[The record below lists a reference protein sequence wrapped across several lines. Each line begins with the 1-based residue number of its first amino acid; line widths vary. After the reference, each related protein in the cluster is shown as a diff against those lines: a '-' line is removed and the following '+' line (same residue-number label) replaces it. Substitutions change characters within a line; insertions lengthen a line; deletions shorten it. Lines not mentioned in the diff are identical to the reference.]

1 MELTFFIKYIAL
13 PILSIS
19 FILSFIRIIKGPE
32 LQDRVV
38 AFDLLAIITIAF
50 IACFAVTSG
59 LFVLMDAAIVLALIS
74 FLGTT
79 AFAFFIG
86 KDKDND

>member
-1 MELTFFIKYIAL
+1 MELTIIIKYIAM
-13 PILSIS
+13 PILALS
-19 FILSFIRIIKGPE
+19 FILALIRIIKGPD
-32 LQDRVV
+32 LQNRVV

-50 IACFAVTSG
+50 IACYAV
-59 LFVLMDAAIVLALIS
+59 LRNVFVLLDAAIVLALIS

-86 KDKDND
+86 KDKEND

>member
-1 MELTFFIKYIAL
+1 MDLNFIIRYIAL

-19 FILSFIRIIKGPE
+19 FILSFIRVIKGPE

>member
-1 MELTFFIKYIAL
+1 MELNFIIRYIAL

-38 AFDLLAIITIAF
+38 AFDLLAIIAIAF

-59 LFVLMDAAIVLALIS
+59 LFVLMDAAIVLS
-74 FLGTT
+74 
-79 AFAFFIG
+79 
-86 KDKDND
+86 

>member
-1 MELTFFIKYIAL
+1 MELNFIIRYIAL

-19 FILSFIRIIKGPE
+19 FILSIIRIIKGPE

-38 AFDLLAIITIAF
+38 AFDLLAIIAIAF

-59 LFVLMDAAIVLALIS
+59 IFVLLDAAIVLALIS

>member
-1 MELTFFIKYIAL
+1 MELTFVIKYIAL
-13 PILSIS
+13 PLLGIS
-19 FILSFIRIIKGPE
+19 FILSLIRIIKGPE

-50 IACFAVTSG
+50 IACYAVLRQVFA
-59 LFVLMDAAIVLALIS
+59 LLDAAIVLALIS

-86 KDKDND
+86 KEKDYD